1 MLLTY
6 VNKQRE
12 AMHTMSKR
20 KVCRLP
26 RYAYFGPNPSAT
38 KTVVLSIDEYETIRL
53 MDLEGLT
60 QQECAKQ
67 MDVART
73 TVQSGEQA
81 RYASA
86 CIVQLFFKNRRW

>member
-6 VNKQRE
+6 VNNKGGE
-12 AMHTMSKR
+12 AMPRPCRKR

-60 QQECAKQ
+60 QQECAKPFRVF
-67 MDVART
+67 MNKHVISLLKAL
-73 TVQSGEQA
+73 SGA
-81 RYASA
+81 
-86 CIVQLFFKNRRW
+86 IL